1 MKSQS
6 NFSLNWSG
14 NIKVSPKIIYPNNL
28 EELKKIIRE
37 KNFIIAGNQRSFGDN
52 SINDSL
58 IISMRNFKQILNFDK
73 SKGIIETQSGVLL
86 KDVLGLIIEA
96 GWCVPVTPGSK
107 YVSMGGMIA
116 NNVHGK
122 NIINNQIKHYILEL
136 KILTEKNEIITCSQ
150 TENKNYFESTIGGF
164 GLTGCI
170 LSSKIRL
177 KKINSILID
186 QEILEFTSYNNFFSL
201 LEKSNLYEYN
211 VNWVESFGNGRIKGL
226 CYFGRHKKN
235 TKPKSIGKFSF
246 KEKKIDFFNYLILKI
261 FTQNYYLIKLTKFV
275 FRKLKKIFYKKT
287 ATFDEFFYPQDYF
300 INWNKIYGKNGFFQ
314 AQFLVK
320 ENNLKDI
327 MNKISKFFK
336 KEKNF
341 STFIIIKKFDEKG
354 KYLNFYGQGFSISM
368 DIPINS
374 KFEITKNFLNSLFK
388 EHDIKVNFSKD
399 SIVNKNLV
407 KNQKDYSE
415 FVREL
420 NLISPERK
428 FNSIFSKRLDI

>member
-14 NIKVSPKIIYPNNL
+14 NIKASPKIIYPNDL
-28 EELKKIIRE
+28 EELKKIIKE

-52 SINDSL
+52 SVNSDL
-58 IISMRNFKQILNFDK
+58 IISMKNFNQILSFDK
-73 SKGIIETQSGVLL
+73 SDGIIEAQSGVLL
-86 KDVLGLIIEA
+86 KDILSLIIEQ

-107 YVSMGGMIA
+107 YVSIGGMVA

-122 NIINNQIKHYILEL
+122 NIINNQIKHHILEL
-136 KILTEKNEIITCSQ
+136 KILTEKNDIINCSP

-170 LSSKIRL
+170 LSSKIKL
-177 KKINSILID
+177 KKINSIFLE

-201 LEKSNLYEYN
+201 LEKLNTYEYN
-211 VNWVESFGNGRIKGL
+211 VNWVESFGNDTIKGL
-226 CYFGRHKKN
+226 SYFGKHKNNK
-235 TKPKSIGKFSF
+235 TSDFIEKISF
-246 KEKKIDFFNYLILKI
+246 KEKKIDFLNYLILKV
-261 FTQNYYLIKLTKFV
+261 FTQNYYLIKLTKFM

-287 ATFDEFFYPQDYF
+287 STFDEFFYPQDYF

-320 ENNLKDI
+320 EKNFKDI

-336 KEKNF
+336 EEKNF

-354 KYLNFYGQGFSISM
+354 KYLNFYGQGLSISM

-374 KFEITKNFLNSLFK
+374 KFEKTKNFLNSLFK
-388 EHDIKVNFSKD
+388 EYDVKVNLSKD
-399 SIVNKNLV
+399 SIINKDLV
-407 KNQKDYSE
+407 KNKKEYSE
-415 FVREL
+415 FVKEL

-428 FNSIFSKRLDI
+428 FNSIFSKRLEI